1 MWRGSRQ
8 ALWTPGRQ
16 DWRGGWR
23 RGRPRGGGGVPP
35 GGQTRQE
42 GKSVG
47 YAGGAPVSGF
57 PTMSGPVTAAL

>member
-1 MWRGSRQ
+1 MDSRQ
-8 ALWTPGRQ
+8 TRLERRVEEGQAT
-16 DWRGGWR
+16 RGGS
-23 RGRPRGGGGVPP
+23 P
-35 GGQTRQE
+35 GGQTWQE